1 MEVPTGRHIKRWR
14 KSLNITQSQLSDL
27 SGVAQSIITKVETE
41 TVDPRSSTLRK
52 IVEALSRSENPE
64 KLHTVRD
71 VMVTDVAVL
80 KFDDVIQTAIDNMVK
95 DGISQLP
102 VLSEDGA
109 ILGLVSEESILQKG
123 AHRNG
128 LVGQVMHTNPVIVD
142 IGLSIIEARR
152 RLTEVEALLV
162 IENGILVGLVSRMD
176 LVHALRVNS
185 IG

>member
-14 KSLNITQSQLSDL
+14 KSLDITQSQLSDL

-102 VLSEDGA
+102 VLSEEPLLRA
-109 ILGLVSEESILQKG
+109 
-123 AHRNG
+123 
-128 LVGQVMHTNPVIVD
+128 
-142 IGLSIIEARR
+142 LSLNIEACR
-152 RLTEVEALLV
+152 V
-162 IENGILVGLVSRMD
+162 IQPSGRSKMSRILHTSRVQD
-176 LVHALRVNS
+176 QK
-185 IG
+185 